1 MKISPFEAP
10 ADRVYSQ
17 LRADLQRSGKT
28 ISNNDLLI
36 AAHALTLGLTLV
48 TDNEREFS
56 RVDGLPLANWLR
68 GA

>member
-1 MKISPFEAP
+1 MVILPFEAP
-10 ADRVYSQ
+10 ADRVYGQ
-17 LRADLQRSGKT
+17 LRANLQRTGRT
-28 ISNNDLLI
+28 ISSNDLLI

-48 TDNEREFS
+48 TNNEREFS